1 MPRPFTYL
9 LNKTPRRQAISQPE
23 GTFISACH
31 VGPVDDAPQ
40 STAAL
45 KDLGKAW
52 AELEAA
58 AKESGV
64 IKFHACSRT
73 GKQWQDDPA
82 SVRAVADLL
91 RESPGR

>member
-1 MPRPFTYL
+1 MKMPRLFIHL
-9 LNKTPRRQAISQPE
+9 LNKTPRQEVRSQPE
-23 GTFISACH
+23 GTIISACH
-31 VGPVDDAPQ
+31 VGPVGDAPQ

-45 KDLGKAW
+45 EDLEHAW

-73 GKQWQDDPA
+73 GEQWQDDPA
-82 SVRAVADLL
+82 SVRAVAALL
-91 RESPGR
+91 RAS